1 MSRDERAMSD
11 GMTRDGVRES
21 SREQRGEGRAV
32 SRRRFVAL
40 GAGVLLVAAAPA
52 ALLRRSPRKV
62 WRRTIPVMGTLA
74 EVAVVDADR
83 ESAEAAIDA
92 AFAELRRVDL
102 TMSRF
107 SRISDVGR
115 VNAAAPGTRV
125 PVSAETGRVVAEGI
139 RWAEASG
146 DRFDPGLARALAL
159 WDVDRRRTPPPAD
172 AVAAFAGQGLYREI
186 EIDAGGAAGS
196 GASGS
201 GAAIVRR
208 HPEVGVD
215 LGGIA
220 KGHAVDLAA
229 AALRRHGVRDGM
241 VNAGGDLYALG
252 LSPEGEAWRVGIR
265 SPEDPTRLIGEIDV
279 TDEAVATS
287 GDYEQYFD
295 YDGRRYGHI
304 LDPGTGEPW
313 RTSRHSVTVV
323 AERCITADAGATA
336 VFGASADEA
345 RRILRRAAPGAR
357 LA

>member
-1 MSRDERAMSD
+1 MIDD
-11 GMTRDGVRES
+11 MTRDGVKET
-21 SREQRGEGRAV
+21 SREELGGGHTV
-32 SRRRFVAL
+32 SRRQFVAL

-83 ESAEAAIDA
+83 ERAEAAIDA

-115 VNAAAPGTRV
+115 VNASAVGSAV
-125 PVSAETGRVVAEGI
+125 PVSAETARVVAEGI
-139 RWAEASG
+139 RWAGASG

-172 AVAAFAGQGLYREI
+172 TVAAFAGQGLYREI
-186 EIDAGGAAGS
+186 EVDERGTSGAGAPGS
-196 GASGS
+196 GAV
-201 GAAIVRR
+201 IIRR

-252 LSPEGEAWRVGIR
+252 LSPEGEPWRVGIR
-265 SPEDPTRLIGEIDV
+265 SPEDPTRLVGEIDV
-279 TDEAVATS
+279 TDRAVATS

-295 YDGRRYGHI
+295 YGGRRYGHI

-313 RTSRHSVTVV
+313 RTSFHSVTVV
-323 AERCITADAGATA
+323 AGRCMTADAGATA
-336 VFGASADEA
+336 VFGAPADEA